1 MPGAHRGDAPQ
12 GPQAEARESD
22 GQETTEACPVSNPRA
37 LLKAR
42 MHEVDEKRLVR
53 KRGARPKRQLTG
65 DIPFQRPNRLSVR
78 TTFRSRANMPT
89 RLDLKADETE
99 TRQGT
104 SLTPRSETSLCG
116 LFSTTPQD
124 LC

>member
-1 MPGAHRGDAPQ
+1 
-12 GPQAEARESD
+12 
-22 GQETTEACPVSNPRA
+22 
-37 LLKAR
+37 
-42 MHEVDEKRLVR
+42 
-53 KRGARPKRQLTG
+53 
-65 DIPFQRPNRLSVR
+65 
-78 TTFRSRANMPT
+78 MPT

-124 LC
+124 LCQASGSDSEPLCIHRVAGP